1 MCYIVFYYLSKYLF
15 LSFFVVENA
24 SMPNVPSGTSGSG
37 ASAEEAVPALSW
49 PPETFEAS
57 GDEDSLMGLTN
68 NG

>member
-1 MCYIVFYYLSKYLF
+1 
-15 LSFFVVENA
+15 
-24 SMPNVPSGTSGSG
+24 MPNVPSGTSGSG

-68 NG
+68 NGQV

>member
-1 MCYIVFYYLSKYLF
+1 
-15 LSFFVVENA
+15 
-24 SMPNVPSGTSGSG
+24 MPNIAGGTSAGG
-37 ASAEEAVPALSW
+37 TNAEESVPAISW